1 MFLRVDKGVLAS
13 TVKFV
18 VIVVA
23 VLLGKGLQAQEQDR
37 NDWNLL
43 ADASFNEIF
52 VKELYTFK
60 SLLIVDDHIKSLE
73 GKELVITGYYI
84 PVAIEENAIILS
96 KTPFASCF
104 FCGSAGQE
112 TVIDIR
118 FAEPLKKKFTAD
130 DRISVKGILRLNDED
145 WDNLSFRLEAAV
157 LIRD

>member
-1 MFLRVDKGVLAS
+1 MYKGELGS
-13 TVKFV
+13 TFKFI
-18 VIVVA
+18 VIVFA
-23 VLLGKGLQAQEQDR
+23 ILLGKGLQAQDR

-60 SLLIVDDHIKSLE
+60 SLLIVDDHIKLLE

-84 PVAIEENAIILS
+84 PVAVEENAIILS

-118 FAEPLKKKFTAD
+118 FTEPLKKRFTAD
-130 DRISVKGILRLNDED
+130 DKISVKGKLRLNSED
-145 WDNLSFRLEAAV
+145 WDNLSFRLEEAV
-157 LIRD
+157 LTSH